1 MVYRRRMG
9 QFLVL
14 LGAFL
19 VGLFIFSDISKLP
32 EYGLLGG
39 GVVLLVVGIVF
50 IVGNPKPPPE
60 PNPRFKMLKKI
71 REKTRKGPKPQK
83 VEQRSRERQ
92 KEEEK
97 REKKSKEEGRS
108 Q

>member
-1 MVYRRRMG
+1 MTTRRRIG
-9 QFLVL
+9 QFLAL

-19 VGLFIFSDISKLP
+19 VALFILSDISKLP

-39 GVVLLVVGIVF
+39 GAVLLVVGIVF
-50 IVGNPKPPPE
+50 VIGNPKPAPE
-60 PNPRFKMLKKI
+60 PNPRFKMLKKL
-71 REKTRKGPKPQK
+71 REKTKKGPKPQK
-83 VEQRSRERQ
+83 VERRSQARQ

-97 REKKSKEEGRS
+97 REKESKEEGRS